1 MPTAYEIL
9 QQNRGEIIAIATRKG
24 LADVRVF
31 GSVARGEETENSDI
45 DLLVNVANTSD
56 PFAFLDFQADMSKM
70 FSRKV
75 DLVFESWLYHAMSE
89 RILNEAKPV

>member
-1 MPTAYEIL
+1 
-9 QQNRGEIIAIATRKG
+9 
-24 LADVRVF
+24 
-31 GSVARGEETENSDI
+31 
-45 DLLVNVANTSD
+45 
-56 PFAFLDFQADMSKM
+56 MSKM

>member
-56 PFAFLDFQADMSKM
+56 PFAFLDF
-70 FSRKV
+70 
-75 DLVFESWLYHAMSE
+75 
-89 RILNEAKPV
+89 